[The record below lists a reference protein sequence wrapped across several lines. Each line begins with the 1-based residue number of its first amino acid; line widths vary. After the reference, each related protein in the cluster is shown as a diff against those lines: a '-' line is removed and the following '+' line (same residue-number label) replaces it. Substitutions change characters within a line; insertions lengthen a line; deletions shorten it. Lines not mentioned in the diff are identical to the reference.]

1 MEAIHFLIPRPLHV
15 VRGHIYLHA
24 FGKFRLDESFCVVS
38 RVKLSNADEKFER
51 EVREE
56 AEGHAPFST
65 SAMVIT

>member
-1 MEAIHFLIPRPLHV
+1 MLFILIW
-15 VRGHIYLHA
+15 HIYLHT
-24 FGKFRLDESFCVVS
+24 FGKSRLDESFCVVS

>member
-1 MEAIHFLIPRPLHV
+1 MLPYTPLGV
-15 VRGHIYLHA
+15 KDDDDDDDD
-24 FGKFRLDESFCVVS
+24 FGKFHLDESFCVVS